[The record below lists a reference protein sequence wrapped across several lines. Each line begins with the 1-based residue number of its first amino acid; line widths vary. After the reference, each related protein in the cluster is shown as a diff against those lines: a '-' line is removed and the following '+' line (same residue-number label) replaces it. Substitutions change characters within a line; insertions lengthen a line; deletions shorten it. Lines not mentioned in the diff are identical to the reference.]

1 MFAIPQMMAAPDLVG
16 FGAMTIDWP
25 MLGTFLAWTLIAAL
39 VGTGL
44 GALRRLGA
52 QPPVASARPRTS
64 QPGVFAARGHAN
76 ADCNH
81 LRAA

>member
-1 MFAIPQMMAAPDLVG
+1 MFAIPQMMTVPDLVG
-16 FGAMTIDWP
+16 VGVMTIDWP

-52 QPPVASARPRTS
+52 QPPPATRPHTS
-64 QPGVFAARGHAN
+64 QPRVFTARAR
-76 ADCNH
+76 ADTDCNH
-81 LRAA
+81 LEAA